1 VTFANC
7 GSKARGSPIWR
18 ALTHSD
24 RFVPEA
30 MQATSRITYENCS
43 RDMIYGVTQPQVS
56 RDGDRAVMPH

>member
-1 VTFANC
+1 MTFANC
-7 GSKARGSPIWR
+7 GSKERGSPIWQ

-56 RDGDRAVMPH
+56 HEGHCAVMPH